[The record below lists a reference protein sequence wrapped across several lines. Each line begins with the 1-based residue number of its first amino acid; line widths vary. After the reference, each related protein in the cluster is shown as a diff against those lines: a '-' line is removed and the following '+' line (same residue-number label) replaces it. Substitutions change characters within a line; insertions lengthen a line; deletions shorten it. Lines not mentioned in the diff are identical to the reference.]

1 MQEIYVDNLAEV
13 LKNKRRIER
22 ELRIRLSNR
31 GKNVFIDGN
40 SEDEFLTLEVM
51 KAMNVGFS
59 ADTSLLLK
67 EEDVILQIINIKDI
81 TKRKDFERI
90 RGRIIGT
97 QGRTLRTLSNLTN
110 CRFAMKDNLV
120 GIIGDS
126 EEIKDAMDGVTLLI
140 QGSKQGNVYGKL
152 ERQRKAKRLKGR
164 NLGREFKKEEN
175 EEDEEYED
183 EEDNE

>member
-1 MQEIYVDNLAEV
+1 MQEIYVDNLIEV

-22 ELRIRLSNR
+22 ELKIKLSNK
-31 GKNVFIDGN
+31 GKNIFIDG
-40 SEDEFLTLEVM
+40 SPDDEFPALEVM
-51 KAMNVGFS
+51 KAINVGFS

-67 EEDVILQIINIKDI
+67 EEEIILQILNIKDI
-81 TKRKDFERI
+81 TKRRDFERI

-110 CRFAMKDNLV
+110 CRLAMKDNLV

-126 EEIKDAMDGVTLLI
+126 EEIEDAVDAITLLI

-152 ERQRKAKRLKGR
+152 ERQRKAKRLSRK
-164 NLGREFKKEEN
+164 NLGKEFKKEEN
-175 EEDEEYED
+175 EEDEEYE
-183 EEDNE
+183 EDGDD